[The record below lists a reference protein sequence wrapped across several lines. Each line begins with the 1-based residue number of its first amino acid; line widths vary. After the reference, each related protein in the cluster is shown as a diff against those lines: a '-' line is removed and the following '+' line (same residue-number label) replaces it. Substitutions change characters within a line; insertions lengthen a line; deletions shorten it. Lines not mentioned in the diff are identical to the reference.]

1 MFKAAAKG
9 GAEAAAKG
17 AAEAAAKAAAKSA
30 AEAAAK
36 AAAKSAAEAGAKAA
50 AKSASEAAAKAAAK
64 GASEAGAKAAAKG
77 ASEAAAKSSSKLVKA
92 GKYAAGAAVV
102 VGGVYYAADPILEAR
117 KKNGAKLTITSITQ
131 GSLPDR
137 AIVTYTEPIDICKD
151 DKVTISG
158 SDSETRVDGD
168 FLLDKIISP
177 TKLTIQLK
185 DGQFI
190 SKDGTRGLM
199 VLHTSVENQRS
210 LLNSEIKA
218 GAGNLLGKATD
229 FISNLPGFKYVKYFF
244 IFIACMIAFRI
255 YSTVRGV
262 FGFGKKSNGLG
273 KKFRFNGFGKKIRF
287 NGFGSFFKKRR

>member
-1 MFKAAAKG
+1 MFKMAAKG
-9 GAEAAAKG
+9 GAEAAAK
-17 AAEAAAKAAAKSA
+17 AAAKAS
-30 AEAAAK
+30 AEAA
-36 AAAKSAAEAGAKAA
+36 S
-50 AKSASEAAAKAAAK
+50 K
-64 GASEAGAKAAAKG
+64 G
-77 ASEAAAKSSSKLVKA
+77 SSKLVRA

-102 VGGVYYAADPILEAR
+102 AGGIYYTADPILEAR

-131 GSLPDR
+131 GSLPNR
-137 AIVTYTEPIDICKD
+137 AIVTYTDEIDIHKD

-199 VLHTSVENQRS
+199 ILHTSVENQRS
-210 LLNSEIKA
+210 LLNADIKA

-229 FISNLPGFKYVKYFF
+229 LISNIPGFQYVKYFF

-262 FGFGKKSNGLG
+262 FGFGKKSKFLG